1 MAYEYRKEKQKE
13 ASVKVEKLLQELPP
27 YCRTFLVGREGK
39 MSPQT
44 RLTYMQRIHTFFVY
58 LYNNNSY
65 FHKSSM
71 KAITLDDLAN
81 LETED
86 IEAFAYYIRHGGVSG
101 GSERKESSVNN
112 YLSALNMFWRYFVTH
127 GRIPHNPV
135 AGVERAGKPKHKIIR
150 LNATEKDGFMSSV
163 SSGMGLTDRQNK
175 ARVKTSVRDEAIC
188 LTLIRTGLRVSEL
201 VGLNLKDVNL
211 KDTCFQVL
219 RKRAK
224 EDTVFFDDEV
234 KSAIEA
240 WLDVRSHY
248 CSNKDEQALFVVT
261 QGKYMGKRLSVR
273 SVQLLVKKY
282 AEAGAPTAGSQ
293 ITPHK
298 LRATFATDMLRAT
311 GNVALVQEELNH
323 ESPTTTMLYADR
335 RVLDLKRARNILMN
349 EEEKYSSAPEGLP
362 GAEGQPAQE
371 ISAGTDSY
379 AAKST
384 EDRDRSAVLY
394 KKKIDDI

>member
-1 MAYEYRKEKQKE
+1 MAYEYKKEKQKE
-13 ASVKVEKLLQELPP
+13 ASEKVEKLLQDLPS
-27 YCRTFLVGREGK
+27 YCRTFLIGREGK

-58 LYNNNSY
+58 LYNDNSY
-65 FHKSSM
+65 FHKKSM
-71 KAITLDDLAN
+71 KDISLDDLAN

-86 IEAFAYYIRHGGVSG
+86 IEAFAYYIRHGGASG
-101 GSERKESSVNN
+101 GAECKESSVNN

-135 AGVERAGKPKHKIIR
+135 AGIERASKPKHKIIR
-150 LNATEKDGFMSSV
+150 LNTTEKDGFMSSV
-163 SSGMGLTDRQNK
+163 SSGVGLTDKQNQ
-175 ARVKTSVRDEAIC
+175 ARIKTSVRDEAIC

-211 KDTCFQVL
+211 EETCFQVM
-219 RKRAK
+219 RKRSK

-234 KSAIEA
+234 KEAILA
-240 WLDVRSHY
+240 WLDARPLY
-248 CSNKDEQALFVVT
+248 CRDKTEQALFVVT

-282 AEAGAPTAGSQ
+282 AEAGAPTAGSK

-349 EEEKYSSAPEGLP
+349 EEEMSSSVP
-362 GAEGQPAQE
+362 
-371 ISAGTDSY
+371 SDSEEK
-379 AAKST
+379 AFMGSKENES
-384 EDRDRSAVLY
+384 EFMDRDKAGALY
-394 KKKIDDI
+394 KKDLM